1 MSNRETFLLD
11 RKLGI
16 GGSDIAPIMG
26 LSPYSTPLD
35 VYRDKMNPEIIYG
48 EESEDLKRG
57 ARVEKYILQEY
68 CEVNCLELETN
79 LPPFIHP
86 EYPFMRGNIDAK
98 VLGQNVI
105 VEAKSTKCPIAKWEE
120 GIPEYY
126 RTQVAYYAMLS
137 DADRVDV
144 PVLFSN
150 WQYECFTYWR
160 DYEYEALIKQ
170 AVIDFWNNH
179 IVTGIPPEPSTPAE
193 LQAVY
198 PKIEDAKTIKAD
210 NKIRETVSLWQE
222 TSLRRKELEKQ
233 EEKLKIEIQ
242 NFMGDAG
249 ILDSGFCKVALK
261 ERTTSRLNTG
271 ALKEAMPQLYREYSN
286 DNTYRILQIIGG

>member
-1 MSNRETFLLD
+1 MSNREQFLLD
-11 RKLGI
+11 RKLGL
-16 GGSDIAPIMG
+16 GGSDIAPIME
-26 LSPYSTPLD
+26 LSPWCTPLD
-35 VYRDKMNPEIIYG
+35 VYRDKMNPAVIYE

-68 CEVNCLELETN
+68 CEVNNCALETN
-79 LPPFIHP
+79 LTPFIHP

-98 VLGQNVI
+98 VAHENVI

-120 GIPEYY
+120 EIPEYY

-137 DADRVDV
+137 NADRVDV

-150 WQYECFTYWR
+150 WQYKCFTYWR
-160 DYEYEALIKQ
+160 DLEYEARIKG

-179 IVTGIPPEPSTPAE
+179 ILAGIPPAPAIPAE
-193 LQAVY
+193 LQEVY
-198 PKIEDAKTIKAD
+198 PRIEDDKTIKAD
-210 NKIRETVSLWQE
+210 RDIREKVNIWQE
-222 TSLRRKELEKQ
+222 TSMKRKEFEKR

-261 ERTTSRLNTG
+261 ERTATRLDAG
-271 ALKEAMPQLYREYSN
+271 RLKEAMPDLYREYSN
-286 DNTYRILQIIGG
+286 DNTYRVLQIIGG

>member
-1 MSNRETFLLD
+1 MSNREQFLLD

-16 GGSDIAPIMG
+16 GGSETAAIMN

-35 VYRDKMNPEIIYG
+35 VYRDKMNPDVIYE

-57 ARVEKYILQEY
+57 KRVERYILQEY
-68 CEVNCLELETN
+68 CEANDCKLEVN
-79 LPPFIHP
+79 LPAVIHP
-86 EYPFMRGNIDAK
+86 EYAFMRGNMDAR
-98 VLGQNVI
+98 VVGQNVI

-120 GIPEYY
+120 GIPQYY

-137 DADRVDV
+137 NADRVDV

-150 WQYECFTYWR
+150 WQYACFTYWR
-160 DYEYEALIKQ
+160 DYEYEALIKK

-179 IVTGIPPEPSTPAE
+179 IVAGIPPEPSNPAE
-193 LQAVY
+193 LQSIY

-210 NKIRETVSLWQE
+210 SEIRETVSLWQE
-222 TSLRRKELEKQ
+222 TSIKRKELEKQ

-242 NFMGDAG
+242 RFMGDAG
-249 ILDSGFCKVALK
+249 ILNAGFCKVAIK
-261 ERTTSRLNTG
+261 ERTASRLDINS
-271 ALKEAMPQLYREYSN
+271 LKATMPQIYKEYSN

>member
-1 MSNRETFLLD
+1 MSNRETFLLE

-26 LSPYSTPLD
+26 LSPWCTPLD
-35 VYRDKMNPEIIYG
+35 VYRDKMNPEVIYE

-57 ARVEKYILQEY
+57 VRVEKYILQEY
-68 CEVNCLELETN
+68 SEVNNCALETN
-79 LPPFIHP
+79 IPPFTDP

-98 VLGQNVI
+98 VVGENVI

-126 RTQVAYYAMLS
+126 RTQVAYYAMLTN
-137 DADRVDV
+137 AERVDV

-150 WQYECFTYWR
+150 WQYACFTYWR
-160 DYEYEALIKQ
+160 DLEYEARIRQ

-179 IVTGIPPEPSTPAE
+179 ILAGIPPAPSNPGE
-193 LQAVY
+193 LQEVY
-198 PKIEDAKTIKAD
+198 PKLETAKTIKAD
-210 NKIRETVSLWQE
+210 SDIREKICIWQE
-222 TSLRRKELEKQ
+222 AAIKRREVEKQ

-242 NFMGDAG
+242 NYMGDAG
-249 ILDSGFCKVALK
+249 ILDAGFCKVALK
-261 ERTTSRLNTG
+261 ERTATRLDTS
-271 ALKEAMPQLYREYSN
+271 ALKQEMPQLYREYSN

>member
-35 VYRDKMNPEIIYG
+35 VYRDKMNPAVIYE

-68 CEVNCLELETN
+68 CEVNNCSLEIN
-79 LPPFIHP
+79 LAPVIDLK
-86 EYPFMRGNIDAK
+86 YPFMRGNIDAK
-98 VLGQNVI
+98 VVGENVI
-105 VEAKSTKCPIAKWEE
+105 VEAKSTKSPIAKWEE

-137 DADRVDV
+137 NAERVDV

-150 WQYECFTYWR
+150 WQYACFTYWR
-160 DYEYEALIKQ
+160 DYEYEARIKK

-179 IVTGIPPEPSTPAE
+179 ILAGIPPEPSTPAE
-193 LQAVY
+193 LQEVY
-198 PKIEDAKTIKAD
+198 PKLETAKTIKAD
-210 NKIRETVSLWQE
+210 SDIREKINIWQE
-222 TSLRRKELEKQ
+222 AAIRRRELEKQ

-242 NFMGDAG
+242 NFMGDASV
-249 ILDSGFCKVALK
+249 LDAGFCKVTLK
-261 ERTTSRLNTG
+261 ERTMSRFDAG
-271 ALKEAMPQLYREYSN
+271 ALKEAMPDLYREYSN

>member
-1 MSNRETFLLD
+1 MNTRETFLLD

-16 GGSDIAPIMG
+16 GGSDIAAIMN

-35 VYRDKMNPEIIYG
+35 VYRDKMNPEVIYE

-57 ARVEKYILQEY
+57 KRVERYILQEY
-68 CEVNCLELETN
+68 CEVNACKLEVN
-79 LPPFIHP
+79 LPTVIHP
-86 EYPFMRGNIDAK
+86 EYPFMRANIDAK
-98 VLGQNVI
+98 VVGQNVI

-137 DADRVDV
+137 NAERVDV

-150 WQYECFTYWR
+150 WQYACFTYWR
-160 DYEYEALIKQ
+160 DYEYEALIKK

-179 IVTGIPPEPSTPAE
+179 IVAGIPPEPSNPAE

-198 PKIEDAKTIKAD
+198 PKIENAKTIKAD
-210 NKIRETVSLWQE
+210 NEIREKVCQWQE
-222 TSLRRKELEKQ
+222 AAIKRKELEKQ

-242 NFMGDAG
+242 RFMGDAG
-249 ILDSGFCKVALK
+249 ILDSGFCRVALK
-261 ERTTSRLNTG
+261 ERTVSRLDINS
-271 ALKEAMPQLYREYSN
+271 LKATMPKLYREYSN

>member
-1 MSNRETFLLD
+1 MSNREQFLLA
-11 RKLGI
+11 RKLGL

-26 LSPYSTPLD
+26 LSPWCTPLD
-35 VYRDKMNPEIIYG
+35 VYRDKMNPAVIYE

-68 CEVNCLELETN
+68 CEVNNCAIETN
-79 LPPFIHP
+79 LPPFIDP
-86 EYPFMRGNIDAK
+86 EYPFMRGNIDAR
-98 VLGQNVI
+98 VIGENVI

-137 DADRVDV
+137 NAERVDV

-150 WQYECFTYWR
+150 WQYACFTYWR
-160 DYEYEALIKQ
+160 DYEFEDRIKK
-170 AVIDFWNNH
+170 AVIDFWNKH
-179 IVTGIPPEPSTPAE
+179 IVAGIPPEPSTPAE
-193 LQAVY
+193 LQEVY
-198 PKIEDAKTIKAD
+198 PRIEDAKTIKAD
-210 NKIRETVSLWQE
+210 SYIREKVNIWQE
-222 TSLRRKELEKQ
+222 TLLRRRELEKQ

-242 NFMGDAG
+242 SFMGDAG
-249 ILDSGFCKVALK
+249 ILDVGFCKVALK
-261 ERTTSRLNTG
+261 ERTANRLDTSR
-271 ALKEAMPQLYREYSN
+271 LKEAMPDLYREYSN

>member
-16 GGSDIAPIMG
+16 GGSEIAPIMG
-26 LSPYSTPLD
+26 LSPWSTPLD
-35 VYRDKMNPEIIYG
+35 VYRDKMNPAVIYE

-68 CEVNCLELETN
+68 CEVNNCALETN
-79 LPPFIHP
+79 LPPFTDP
-86 EYPFMRGNIDAK
+86 EYPFMQGNIDAK
-98 VLGQNVI
+98 VVGENVI
-105 VEAKSTKCPIAKWEE
+105 IEAKSTKCPIAKWEE

-126 RTQVAYYAMLS
+126 RTQVAYYAMLTN
-137 DADRVDV
+137 AERVDV

-150 WQYECFTYWR
+150 WQYACFTYWR
-160 DYEYEALIKQ
+160 DYEYEALIRQ

-179 IVTGIPPEPSTPAE
+179 IVASIPPAPSNPAE
-193 LQAVY
+193 LQEVY
-198 PKIEDAKTIKAD
+198 PKLKSAKIIKAD
-210 NKIRETVSLWQE
+210 SGIREKVNLWQE
-222 TSLRRKELEKQ
+222 TLLRRRELEKQ

-242 NFMGDAG
+242 NFMGDASV
-249 ILDSGFCKVALK
+249 LDSGFCKVALK
-261 ERTTSRLNTG
+261 ERTATRLDTG
-271 ALKEAMPQLYREYSN
+271 ALKEAMPELYREYSN

>member
-1 MSNRETFLLD
+1 MSNREQFLLD

-35 VYRDKMNPEIIYG
+35 VYRDKMNPAVIYE

-68 CEVNCLELETN
+68 CEVNGLELETN
-79 LPPFIHP
+79 LPPFIDP

-98 VLGQNVI
+98 VAHENVI

-137 DADRVDV
+137 NAERVDV

-150 WQYECFTYWR
+150 WQYACFTYWR
-160 DYEYEALIKQ
+160 DSEYEARIKK

-179 IVTGIPPEPSTPAE
+179 IVVGIPPEPSTPAE
-193 LQAVY
+193 LYEVY
-198 PKIEDAKTIKAD
+198 PKLETAKTIKAD
-210 NKIRETVSLWQE
+210 SDIREKVNIWQE
-222 TSLRRKELEKQ
+222 TLLRRRELEKQ

-242 NFMGDAG
+242 RFMGDAG
-249 ILDSGFCKVALK
+249 VLDAGFCKVALK
-261 ERTTSRLNTG
+261 ERTANRLDAG
-271 ALKEAMPQLYREYSN
+271 RLKEAMPQLYREYSN

>member
-1 MSNRETFLLD
+1 MRNREQFLLD

-16 GGSDIAPIMG
+16 GGSDIAPIMK

-35 VYRDKMNPEIIYG
+35 VYRDKMNPEVIYE

-57 ARVEKYILQEY
+57 VRVEKYILQEY
-68 CEVNCLELETN
+68 SDVNNCALETN
-79 LPPFIHP
+79 LPPFIDP
-86 EYPFMRGNIDAK
+86 KYPFMRGNIDAK
-98 VLGQNVI
+98 VVGENVI

-137 DADRVDV
+137 NAERVDV

-150 WQYECFTYWR
+150 WQYACFTYWR
-160 DYEYEALIKQ
+160 DSEYEAQIRG

-179 IVTGIPPEPSTPAE
+179 ILAGIPPAPSNPAE
-193 LQAVY
+193 LQEVY
-198 PKIEDAKTIKAD
+198 PKLESAKTIKAD
-210 NKIRETVSLWQE
+210 SGIREKICIWQE
-222 TSLRRKELEKQ
+222 AAIKRKELEKR

-249 ILDSGFCKVALK
+249 ILDAGFCKVALK
-261 ERTTSRLNTG
+261 ERTATRLDTG
-271 ALKEAMPQLYREYSN
+271 ALKQEMPQLYREYSN

>member
-16 GGSDIAPIMG
+16 GGSDIAPIMK
-26 LSPYSTPLD
+26 LSPWCTPLD
-35 VYRDKMNPEIIYG
+35 VYRDKMNPEVIYE

-68 CEVNCLELETN
+68 CEVNNCALETN
-79 LPPFIHP
+79 LMPFIHP

-98 VLGQNVI
+98 VANQNVI

-137 DADRVDV
+137 NAERVDV

-150 WQYECFTYWR
+150 WQYACFTYWR
-160 DYEYEALIKQ
+160 DYEYEARIRG

-179 IVTGIPPEPSTPAE
+179 ILAGIPPAPSTPAE
-193 LQAVY
+193 LYEVY
-198 PKIEDAKTIKAD
+198 PKLETAKTIKAD
-210 NKIRETVSLWQE
+210 SDIREKVNIWQE
-222 TSLRRKELEKQ
+222 TLLRRRELEKR

-261 ERTTSRLNTG
+261 ERTATRLDSSR
-271 ALKEAMPQLYREYSN
+271 LKEAMPELYREYSN
-286 DNTYRILQIIGG
+286 DNTYRVLQIIGG

>member
-1 MSNRETFLLD
+1 MSNREQFLLD

-35 VYRDKMNPEIIYG
+35 VYRDKMNPAVIYE

-57 ARVEKYILQEY
+57 SRVEKYILQEY
-68 CEVNCLELETN
+68 CEVNNCALETN
-79 LPPFIHP
+79 LSPFIDP
-86 EYPFMRGNIDAK
+86 EYPFMRGNIDAR
-98 VLGQNVI
+98 VMNENVI
-105 VEAKSTKCPIAKWEE
+105 VEAKSTKCPISLWEQ

-137 DADRVDV
+137 NADRVDV

-150 WQYECFTYWR
+150 WQYKCFTYWR
-160 DYEYEALIKQ
+160 DSEYEARIKE

-179 IVTGIPPEPSTPAE
+179 ILAGIPPAPSNPAE
-193 LQAVY
+193 LQEVY
-198 PKIEDAKTIKAD
+198 PRIEDAKTIKAD
-210 NKIRETVSLWQE
+210 RDIREKVNIWQE
-222 TSLRRKELEKQ
+222 ILLRRKELEKR

-249 ILDSGFCKVALK
+249 ILDSGFCKVALR
-261 ERTTSRLNTG
+261 ERTATRLDTNK
-271 ALKEAMPQLYREYSN
+271 LKETMPELYAEYSN
-286 DNTYRILQIIGG
+286 DNTYRFLQIIGG

>member
-1 MSNRETFLLD
+1 MSNREQFLLD

-16 GGSDIAPIMG
+16 GGSDIAAIMG

-35 VYRDKMNPEIIYG
+35 VYRDKMNHEVVY
-48 EESEDLKRG
+48 EELTEDLKRG

-68 CEVNCLELETN
+68 CEVNNCALETN
-79 LPPFIHP
+79 LMPFIHP

-98 VLGQNVI
+98 VANQNVI
-105 VEAKSTKCPIAKWEE
+105 VEAKSTKCPISLWEQ

-137 DADRVDV
+137 NAERVDV

-150 WQYECFTYWR
+150 WQYACFTYWR
-160 DYEYEALIKQ
+160 DYEYEARIKK

-179 IVTGIPPEPSTPAE
+179 IVAGIPPEPSTPAE
-193 LQAVY
+193 LQEVY
-198 PKIEDAKTIKAD
+198 PRIEDAKTIKAD
-210 NKIRETVSLWQE
+210 SYIREKVNIWQE
-222 TSLRRKELEKQ
+222 TSMKRKELEKR

-261 ERTTSRLNTG
+261 ERTATRLDAG
-271 ALKEAMPQLYREYSN
+271 RLKEAMPDLYREYSN
-286 DNTYRILQIIGG
+286 DNTYRVLQIIGG

>member
-1 MSNRETFLLD
+1 MSNREQFLLD

-16 GGSDIAPIMG
+16 GGSEIAPIMN

-35 VYRDKMNPEIIYG
+35 VYREKMNPEVIYE

-57 ARVEKYILQEY
+57 KRVERYILQEY
-68 CEVNCLELETN
+68 CETSSCKLEVN
-79 LPPFIHP
+79 LPTFIHP

-105 VEAKSTKCPIAKWEE
+105 VEAKSTKSPIAKWEE

-126 RTQVAYYAMLS
+126 KTQVAYYAMLS
-137 DADRVDV
+137 NADRVDV

-150 WQYECFTYWR
+150 WQYACFTYWR
-160 DYEYEALIKQ
+160 DYEFEDRIKK

-179 IVTGIPPEPSTPAE
+179 IVAGIPPEPSNPAE

-198 PKIEDAKTIKAD
+198 PKIEDTKTIKAD
-210 NKIRETVSLWQE
+210 SEMREIVSLWQE
-222 TSLRRKELEKQ
+222 VSIKRKELEKQ

-242 NFMGDAG
+242 RFMGDAG

-261 ERTTSRLNTG
+261 ERTASRLDINS
-271 ALKEAMPQLYREYSN
+271 LKATMPELYKEYSN